1 MMKTLSLN
9 PEQTES
15 VNYCEGPLLVLAG
28 AGSGKTRVITQKIA
42 RLLEQTRDRYDTAHK
57 RILAVTFTN
66 KAAREMKQ
74 RVANLLSGSL
84 PRSLLISTFHTF
96 GLHFI
101 RREHHTLSLNK
112 NVSIFDTED
121 SIQLLKELSGKS
133 ESTAEADLTRTLQI
147 ISRWKNLGFLP
158 NEVPKE
164 NLIPIEVQTLLWYE
178 AYQDLLKQYHAV
190 DFDDLILLPLQL
202 LKSNAKIRAKWQ
214 EHIHYLLVDEY
225 QDTNLAQYHLIK
237 QLVGTHGQF
246 TVVGDDHQS
255 IYAWRGARP
264 ENLQQ
269 LQEDYPNLKIIKLE
283 QNYRSTET
291 ILNAANQ
298 LIEKNSALF
307 AKKLWST
314 LGLGER
320 IQVIMANDDADEA
333 EKVVLHLLKNKFDN
347 RTEFKDYA
355 ILYRSNH
362 QAKVLEKSL
371 RAHRIPYQLSGGTS
385 FFAKTEI
392 KDILSY
398 LRLLSN
404 PDDDC
409 AFLRIANVPKRE
421 IGPSTLGKLAAYAKN
436 RSISLMAASFEIGL
450 SQALPERA
458 LNNLRRFTEWLIY
471 VEDNIQ
477 RGDSVAVITDLIKT
491 IKYQEWL
498 YDTCTSDTT
507 ADKRMEN
514 VWELVNWLKRLMSDT
529 DRDTPKTFSEAL
541 QSVLLVDIL
550 ERNAEE
556 KSLNTVQ
563 LMTLH
568 AAKGLEFPHVT
579 IIGLEEDI
587 LPHKNSIE
595 ADSIEEERR
604 LAYVGL
610 TRAQETL
617 TLSLCTH
624 RKRYQETLA
633 CTPSR
638 FLLELPESLLI
649 WDKNKNQSP
658 EQKIAQGQ
666 SHLANIRA
674 LLYTERT

>member
-1 MMKTLSLN
+1 MKLSLN

-15 VNYCEGPLLVLAG
+15 VNYCAGPLLVLAG
-28 AGSGKTRVITQKIA
+28 AGSGKTRVITQKIVC
-42 RLLEQTRDRYDTAHK
+42 LLEQMQSRYDMANK
-57 RILAVTFTN
+57 RVLAVTFTN

-74 RVANLLSGSL
+74 RVANLLSGTL

-101 RREHHTLSLNK
+101 RREHQALSLSK
-112 NVSIFDTED
+112 NLSIFDTED
-121 SIQLLKELSGKS
+121 SLQLLKELSGKS

-147 ISRWKNLGFLP
+147 ISHWKNQGFLP
-158 NEVPKE
+158 NEVPHGAL
-164 NLIPIEVQTLLWYE
+164 NSIEAQALLWYK
-178 AYQDLLKQYHAV
+178 AYQDALKQYHAV

-202 LKSNAKIRAKWQ
+202 LKSDSEIRAKWQ
-214 EHIHYLLVDEY
+214 AHLHYLLVDEY
-225 QDTNLAQYHLIK
+225 QDTNFAQYSLIK
-237 QLVGTHGQF
+237 QLAGDRGQF

-255 IYAWRGARP
+255 VYAWRGARP
-264 ENLQQ
+264 ENLKQ
-269 LQEDYPNLKIIKLE
+269 LREDYPNLKIIKLE
-283 QNYRSTET
+283 QNYRSTHT
-291 ILNAANQ
+291 ILSAANQ
-298 LIEKNSALF
+298 LIEKNEALF
-307 AKKLWST
+307 EKKLWST
-314 LGLGER
+314 LGQGER
-320 IQVIMANDDADEA
+320 IQVIMAADEADEA
-333 EKVVLHLLKNKFDN
+333 EKVVLHLLKHKFDN
-347 RTEFKDYA
+347 RTEFRDYA

-371 RAHRIPYQLSGGTS
+371 REHRIPYQLSGGTS

-398 LRLLSN
+398 LRLLNN

-421 IGPSTLGKLAAYAKN
+421 IGPTTLGKLAAYAKS
-436 RSISLMAASFEIGL
+436 RSVSLMTASFEIGL
-450 SQALPERA
+450 SQALPERS
-458 LNNLRRFTEWLIY
+458 LENLRRFTEWLVY
-471 VEDNIQ
+471 VADNIQ
-477 RGDSVAVITDLIKT
+477 RGDSIAVITDLIKT

-514 VWELVNWLKRLMSDT
+514 VWELVNWLGRLMSDT
-529 DRDTPKTFSEAL
+529 DQTMPKTFSEAL

-556 KSLNTVQ
+556 KSLNAVQ

-579 IIGLEEDI
+579 IVGLEEDI

-610 TRAQETL
+610 TRAQQTL
-617 TLSLCTH
+617 SLSLCTH
-624 RKRYQETLA
+624 RKRYQETIA
-633 CTPSR
+633 CVPSR

-658 EQKIAQGQ
+658 EQKMAQGKN
-666 SHLANIRA
+666 HLANIRA
-674 LLYTERT
+674 LLSGEN